1 MRSAS
6 SVNPHV
12 REPDRG
18 ADRLA
23 EAAPDAARQDA
34 RTGVPADIGVEEIG
48 RGAAQRIV
56 FGDSGE
62 RRDQPFERR
71 AVSIGET
78 AGITRRP
85 GPDMHL
91 AIAELDRHRDVFG
104 AAFGAQF
111 IELRK
116 GARYG
121 AVQPEPERPALAI
134 DDRDRAAAKSAVS
147 KTP

>member
-6 SVNPHV
+6 SVNP
-12 REPDRG
+12 RMSESQI
-18 ADRLA
+18 
-23 EAAPDAARQDA
+23 AARIVSLKPRRMLPA
-34 RTGVPADIGVEEIG
+34 RMRA
-48 RGAAQRIV
+48 AAQRII

-62 RRDQPFERR
+62 RRDQRFERR

-78 AGITRRP
+78 ARMTRRP

-116 GARYG
+116 GARFG
-121 AVQPEPERPALAI
+121 A
-134 DDRDRAAAKSAVS
+134 
-147 KTP
+147 